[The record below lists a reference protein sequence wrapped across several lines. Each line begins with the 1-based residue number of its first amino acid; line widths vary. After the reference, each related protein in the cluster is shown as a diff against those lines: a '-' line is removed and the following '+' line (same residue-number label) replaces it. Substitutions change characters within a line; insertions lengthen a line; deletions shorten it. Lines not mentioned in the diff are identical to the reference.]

1 MAKKLDTTYKS
12 ARYGSCTYALILDK
26 RHPKKDRETFPVA
39 MRYTIDRKSWYCF
52 VAGEFTEEDFAKVCT
67 LSAKAV
73 RSELYEKKMEFD
85 AIFDAQTEMIERLG
99 NSLSL
104 ERIKAVVT
112 GVDTTKETSFI
123 GVWEKKI
130 NFYLTDNNGERC
142 TTAESY
148 EYALKS
154 FQKIMW
160 NRPIVGFKVD
170 KEDIEYWNNGMMH
183 GVKDETGNLVGK
195 ISNTTRGIYLRSCRA
210 VWNECVSLGYLTNQE
225 YPFSNIQKKKLVSI
239 PVGESRKHCYLTV
252 EQMTELY
259 WVFVEKRYPDTW
271 KSGYAERAHYSL
283 GLFLAQ
289 YLCNGFNLADA
300 GELTYSQYYFDTG
313 RKAFK
318 FKRVKTTNRTEG
330 GSEVIIPIIEP
341 LQRILDEIAA
351 EPVLNGFVF
360 PEILQGATLK
370 ADKRKRISQEN
381 SNVQDRIIKICQEV
395 LHWEVRPSGT
405 WCRHSYGTNLA
416 HARVEQRYISESMG
430 HSTNHSITDRYIA
443 QYPLETQFEYNSKL
457 LDLEPKITEEDINNM
472 TEEQK
477 TAMLLK
483 LLTKK

>member
-1 MAKKLDTTYKS
+1 MAKKLDTTYRS
-12 ARYGSCTYALILDK
+12 ARFGSCTYALIIDK
-26 RHPKKDRETFPVA
+26 RHPKKDRDTFPVA
-39 MRYTIDRKSWYCF
+39 MRYTIDRKSWYNY

-67 LSAKAV
+67 LSARAV
-73 RSELYEKKMEFD
+73 RSELYEKKIEFD
-85 AIFDAQTEMIERLG
+85 AIFEAQTELIERLG
-99 NSLSL
+99 NSLTL
-104 ERIKAVVT
+104 DRIKSVVT
-112 GVDTTKETSFI
+112 GVDTNKESSFI
-123 GVWEKKI
+123 GVWENKI
-130 NFYLTDNNGERC
+130 NFYRTHNNGEKY

-148 EYALKS
+148 ECALKS
-154 FQKIMW
+154 FMKIIW
-160 NRPIVGFKVD
+160 NRPIEGFKVG
-170 KEDIEYWNNGMMH
+170 KEDIEYWNNGMIH
-183 GVKDETGNLVGK
+183 GVEDADGNMVGK
-195 ISNTTRGIYLRSCRA
+195 ISDTTRGIYLRSCRA
-210 VWNECVSLGYLTNQE
+210 VWNECVSMGFLANQE
-225 YPFSNIQKKKLVSI
+225 YPFSNIQKKKLVAI
-239 PVGESRKHCYLTV
+239 PVGDTRKHCYLSV

-259 WVFVEKRYPDTW
+259 RVFTEKRYPNTW
-271 KSGYAERAHYSL
+271 KAGYAEKAHYSL

-289 YLCNGFNLADA
+289 YLCNGFNMADA

-360 PEILQGATLK
+360 PDILQGAELK
-370 ADKRKRISQEN
+370 VDKRKRISQEN
-381 SNVQDRIIKICQEV
+381 SNVQDRVIKICQDV

-416 HARVEQRYISESMG
+416 HARVEEKYISESMG
-430 HSTNHSITDRYIA
+430 HSTSKSITDRYIA

-457 LDLEPKITEEDINNM
+457 LDLEPKVTEEDIKNM
-472 TEEQK
+472 TEEEK

-483 LLTKK
+483 LLAKR